1 MLSRLDCSI
10 CICIVEIF
18 YLRNML
24 SHPKILWTVSLFYCV
39 LIHQEHIKG
48 LLKHY
53 FYWCLLFFTEQFIVK
68 MSDSLSLSIVN
79 WCICFVFLT
88 SYYLYMVGIPYNN
101 KKKIPENL
109 HYATNFTKN
118 FVPNPIIC
126 KISLL
131 AHNIGC
137 MCHE

>member
-24 SHPKILWTVSLFYCV
+24 SHPKKSLDSKSFLLCS
-39 LIHQEHIKG
+39 HSPKG
-48 LLKHY
+48 PLKHY
-53 FYWCLLFFTEQFIVK
+53 LYWCLLFFTEQFTVK

-131 AHNIGC
+131 THNIGC